1 MLYILPNSYVFI
13 FIITLL
19 DEPEEDVKELI
30 LFQNR
35 QLTILKYY
43 FINI

>member
-1 MLYILPNSYVFI
+1 MHFTQLVCVYFY
-13 FIITLL
+13 ITLL

-35 QLTILKYY
+35 QLTILKYS